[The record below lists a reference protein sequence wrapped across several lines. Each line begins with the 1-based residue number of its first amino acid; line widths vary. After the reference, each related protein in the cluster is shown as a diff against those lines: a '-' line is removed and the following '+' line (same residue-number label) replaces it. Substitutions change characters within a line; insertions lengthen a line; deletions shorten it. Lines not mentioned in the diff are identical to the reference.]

1 MTKKKVILSICALVL
16 VCVISISGTLAYL
29 KVTTQTPVVNTFV
42 AAGGGSLLE
51 DGTGSF
57 VLDESKAN
65 KVGNV
70 YVLDIATRV
79 TDNSYE
85 VLPGSSVPKDPTIK
99 VTGKNDVAAY
109 LYVEIVDNTGANL
122 TWNIAEGWT
131 LLDGVTGKNGGV
143 VYAFDNTLA
152 NPDGTEGG
160 ATYTMKVLK
169 DDKVTI
175 GDADDLGL
183 GETGKTMTFYAYLAQ
198 AVIDGTVADA
208 KTVYNTAF

>member
-51 DGTGSF
+51 ATGSF

-70 YVLDIATRV
+70 YELDTATRV
-79 TDNSYE
+79 TENSYE
-85 VLPGSSVPKDPTIK
+85 VLPGASVPKDPTIT

-109 LYVEIVDNTGANL
+109 LYVEIVDGTSNIDWDVTGD
-122 TWNIAEGWT
+122 WT
-131 LLDGVTGKNGGV
+131 RLDGVTGNYDGA
-143 VYAFDNTLA
+143 VYVYKDMLA
-152 NPDGTEGG
+152 NPTNVEGG
-160 ATYTMKVLK
+160 ATYTITVLEG
-169 DDKVTI
+169 DKVTI
-175 GDADDLGL
+175 GNADDLGL
-183 GETGKTMTFYAYLAQ
+183 GDGKTMTFYAYLAQ
-198 AVIDGTVADA
+198 AVIDDAVADA
-208 KTVYNTAF
+208 TTVYTTAF

>member
-29 KVTTQTPVVNTFV
+29 KVTTQAPVVNTFV

-51 DGTGSF
+51 ATGSF

-70 YVLDIATRV
+70 YELDTTDRV
-79 TDNSYE
+79 TGNSYE
-85 VLPGSSVPKDPTIK
+85 VLPGTTVKKDPQIR

-122 TWNIAEGWT
+122 TWSIADGWT
-131 LLDGVTGKNGGV
+131 RLDSVTGKNGGA
-143 VYAFDNTLA
+143 VYAYNTTLA
-152 NPDGTEGG
+152 NPEGTEGG

-175 GDADDLGL
+175 GNVEELGL
-183 GETGKTMTFYAYLAQ
+183 GDGKTMTFYAYLAQ
-198 AVIDGTVADA
+198 AVIDGAVADA

>member
-51 DGTGSF
+51 ATGSF
-57 VLDESKAN
+57 ALYESKAN

-70 YVLDIATRV
+70 YVLDTAKHV
-79 TDNSYE
+79 TNNSYE

-122 TWNIAEGWT
+122 TWNIAKGWT
-131 LLDGVTGKNGGV
+131 LLDGVNGKNGGA
-143 VYAFDNTLA
+143 VYVYNTTLA

-160 ATYTMKVLK
+160 ATYTITVLE

-175 GDADDLGL
+175 GNADDLKL
-183 GETGKTMTFYAYLAQ
+183 GETGKTMTFFAYLAQ
-198 AVIDGTVADA
+198 AVINDAVADA
-208 KTVYNTAF
+208 ETVFTTAF